1 MTCLHTNYNINFKI
15 LYIIRRILILFL
27 YIYVLMKNIWQ
38 IEYNPYV
45 RLSLNDNKVVKT
57 FEFYLVVVRGIIFH
71 LIIFQAIIY

>member
-1 MTCLHTNYNINFKI
+1 
-15 LYIIRRILILFL
+15 
-27 YIYVLMKNIWQ
+27 MKNIWQ

-71 LIIFQAIIY
+71 LIIFEAIIY